1 MSKPEPSNTIQQ
13 RALDLF
19 NLYPHSKWHTE
30 NVSILSS
37 YGNSEIY
44 IACSGGADSVFTLLL
59 IFAAF
64 PEARCRISVLH
75 FNHSLRG
82 NESDADQNFVKN
94 LAKDLNLNFIAKG
107 AQDNKKIDEGSL
119 RNERRAFFFEILS
132 QSNAG
137 ILVQGHNLD
146 DVAETLLWRIPR
158 GVGIEGICSP
168 RPVERQEGALILRPF
183 LGLSRKEI
191 RVSLNKLHIKWRQDS
206 SNKSVKYLRNR
217 LRENTMIHWK
227 SDSDRNLLD
236 GVKRTR
242 ELLDEQDQALNQWAQ
257 EAYRR
262 SLDIDQIKV
271 SLLSQFPRAI
281 KRKVLTMWL
290 SQKAKLENVHQ
301 HHIDFLLN
309 SINFSRDSKIDI
321 SDDLRIAYKKGT
333 IYAEKV
339 PLETMDWGKSYL
351 PFNTVVQ
358 LPCGNLLSLTLIR
371 NNSSLNKKILT
382 GKVDQEKNCY
392 LSSIKIEG
400 PLYFR
405 QKKDGDKFKPM
416 GLKGTKKVKD
426 CMIDRYWGEY
436 KKASTPIITDSLG
449 KILWIPGFPP
459 DQSSTIEGTETE
471 VIRLTYGHSD
481 AL

>member
-37 YGNSEIY
+37 YGDSEIY

-94 LAKDLNLNFIAKG
+94 LAKELNLNFISKG

-191 RVSLNKLHIKWRQDS
+191 RASLNKLHIKWRQDS

-217 LRENTMIHWK
+217 LRGNTMIHWK

-236 GVKRTR
+236 GVKAH
-242 ELLDEQDQALNQWAQ
+242 E
-257 EAYRR
+257 
-262 SLDIDQIKV
+262 
-271 SLLSQFPRAI
+271 
-281 KRKVLTMWL
+281 
-290 SQKAKLENVHQ
+290 
-301 HHIDFLLN
+301 
-309 SINFSRDSKIDI
+309 
-321 SDDLRIAYKKGT
+321 RIIG
-333 IYAEKV
+333 
-339 PLETMDWGKSYL
+339 
-351 PFNTVVQ
+351 
-358 LPCGNLLSLTLIR
+358 
-371 NNSSLNKKILT
+371 
-382 GKVDQEKNCY
+382 
-392 LSSIKIEG
+392 
-400 PLYFR
+400 
-405 QKKDGDKFKPM
+405 
-416 GLKGTKKVKD
+416 
-426 CMIDRYWGEY
+426 
-436 KKASTPIITDSLG
+436 
-449 KILWIPGFPP
+449 
-459 DQSSTIEGTETE
+459 
-471 VIRLTYGHSD
+471 
-481 AL
+481 